1 MNGAPQNT
9 VQGTNFISYLI
20 IEMATKDKEQRPN
33 SFVFYRSF
41 FDAIEQASEAE
52 QLQLYRGI
60 TLYALNGKEPEFKG
74 LLQAVWLVIRPQI
87 EANYKRYLNGCKGAE
102 HGKKGGRPK
111 QPQPQEDKTPP
122 QPQENPTLTPNDNY
136 NVNDNYNYNDN
147 EDKVGKSQ
155 MPKRAPRFVAPT
167 LQEIKKYIVENSL
180 SSDAD
185 NEAERAFDYYTSKG
199 WKVGNAPMKDWKA
212 AIRNWCRKRFAPA
225 YSVTPQQQP
234 PTITPQSD
242 NNADFSERF

>member
-1 MNGAPQNT
+1 MNGAPLNT
-9 VQGTNFISYLI
+9 AQGTNFITYPI
-20 IEMATKDKEQRPN
+20 IEMATKDNEQRPN

-60 TLYALNGKEPEFKG
+60 TLYALNGQEPEFKG

-111 QPQPQEDKTPP
+111 QPQAQENKTPP

-136 NVNDNYNYNDN
+136 NVNDNENYNDN
-147 EDKVGKSQ
+147 EDKVGKSHKS
-155 MPKRAPRFVAPT
+155 KRAPRFVAPT
-167 LQEIKKYIVENSL
+167 LQEIKNYIVENSL

-185 NEAERAFDYYTSKG
+185 NEAEKVFDYYTSKG
-199 WKVGNAPMKDWKA
+199 WKEGNAPMKDWKA
-212 AIRNWCRKRFAPA
+212 AIRNWCRKKFASSYPIPA
-225 YSVTPQQQP
+225 QQP
-234 PTITPQSD
+234 PTIITPKNS
-242 NNADFSERF
+242 NADFSERF